1 MSGWYRDRMRIGLSL
16 GSGGARGYA
25 HIGVLRALE
34 EANVK
39 IDLING
45 SSIGAIIGGAYA
57 LYGSS
62 DKIEQLAA
70 QLAEQMHLSYAGIFQ
85 DQHSSNSFLH
95 NWLVHA
101 ACNVSSLLTSIYS
114 HNKNRRALEFI
125 FGNNTFLDT
134 SIPFAAVAVDLI
146 KGESVSIEDGLLVDG
161 VLASISIP
169 GIFPPV
175 ERHNR
180 LLVDGGVLA
189 SVPARE
195 LRSNGA
201 GFVIAVELAQ
211 DDLISTGPNGLSL
224 VTYVDAL
231 KGNLLTEW
239 ELAFA
244 DVTITVHLPGFDVL
258 RFSSYDDAIAE
269 GYAAAKQQLPCI
281 VRAIDERRTG

>member
-1 MSGWYRDRMRIGLSL
+1 MRIGLSL

-70 QLAEQMHLSYAGIFQ
+70 QLAKQMHLSYSGIFQ
-85 DQHSSNSFLH
+85 DQHGSNSFLH
-95 NWLVHA
+95 NWLLHA
-101 ACNVSSLLTSIYS
+101 ACNVSSLLTSIHS

-125 FGNNTFLDT
+125 FGDNSFSDT
-134 SIPFAAVAVDLI
+134 RIPFAAVAVDLI

-175 ERHNR
+175 ERNNR

-189 SVPARE
+189 NVPARE

-201 GFVIAVELAQ
+201 DFVIAIELAQ
-211 DDLISTGPNGLSL
+211 DDLISIGTNGFSL

-239 ELAFA
+239 ELVCA
-244 DVTITVHLPGFDVL
+244 DVTITVRLPGFDVL

-269 GYAAAKQQLPCI
+269 GYAAAKQQLPNI
-281 VRAIDERRTG
+281 VRAIDETRAG